1 MSDLWHFSKSIYE
14 VWFSVQLVIIGSHT
28 YVNVLKI
35 VSLLSL
41 ICNAFLR
48 RMVVEGGRAERGR
61 GGVLSYVKQ
70 ACGCP
75 LLCGVRTLFSGQF
88 EHASVAS
95 LALPPLTHY
104 TEPQQKLEYVA
115 SSLSAPPPHCST
127 LNCAP
132 LPLLHTLTYT
142 HRQPVQPT
150 LGLWPPCH
158 SNGARQT
165 SILN

>member
-1 MSDLWHFSKSIYE
+1 MLNPRCLSERGWGG
-14 VWFSVQLVIIGSHT
+14 GS
-28 YVNVLKI
+28 
-35 VSLLSL
+35 
-41 ICNAFLR
+41 R
-48 RMVVEGGRAERGR
+48 RSEGGR

-95 LALPPLTHY
+95 LGLAPLTHY
-104 TEPQQKLEYVA
+104 TEPQQKPEYVA
-115 SSLSAPPPHCST
+115 SSLGAPPHPT
-127 LNCAP
+127 P
-132 LPLLHTLTYT
+132 PLLYSKLRFPTLPSRSFTHLHA

-150 LGLWPPCH
+150 LGPWPPCH

>member
-1 MSDLWHFSKSIYE
+1 M
-14 VWFSVQLVIIGSHT
+14 
-28 YVNVLKI
+28 
-35 VSLLSL
+35 
-41 ICNAFLR
+41 
-48 RMVVEGGRAERGR
+48 EGGGRQKGGR

-95 LALPPLTHY
+95 LALAPLTHY

-115 SSLSAPPPHCST
+115 SSLGAPYLIALLYAT
-127 LNCAP
+127 LP
-132 LPLLHTLTYT
+132 SRSFTHLHA

-150 LGLWPPCH
+150 RGPWPPCH

-165 SILN
+165 SSLN

>member
-1 MSDLWHFSKSIYE
+1 MVKPRCLSERGWGG
-14 VWFSVQLVIIGSHT
+14 GS
-28 YVNVLKI
+28 
-35 VSLLSL
+35 
-41 ICNAFLR
+41 R
-48 RMVVEGGRAERGR
+48 RREGGR

-95 LALPPLTHY
+95 LALAPPNALYRATTKAGVCCSVPRCPPPPPLLYSKLRFPTLPSRSFTH
-104 TEPQQKLEYVA
+104 
-115 SSLSAPPPHCST
+115 
-127 LNCAP
+127 
-132 LPLLHTLTYT
+132 LHA

-150 LGLWPPCH
+150 LGPWPPCH